1 MRRVLFVCLPI
12 VAIAVTV
19 AAVAAP
25 SAGGAVGTQDYV
37 AVGDSY
43 SSGTGTRAYDP
54 SSGGCQRSS
63 FAYPAL
69 WAQAHSAWS
78 FSFTACS
85 GATTDQ
91 LIAGQLGTLSAETD
105 LVTVSI
111 GGNDAGF
118 GPVMVTCQLRG
129 PAACDRAIADAERF
143 IAEQLPAR
151 LDAAYAA
158 ISQRAGAA
166 EVVVLGYPQLFETGR
181 CVTSIDAGRRTR
193 LNTVADQ
200 LAAVTADR
208 ATAAGFTFA
217 DTRAVFAGHRVC
229 SLDPWLNGPS
239 WPLQESYHPS
249 RLGHAHGFL
258 PLLTALTDAA
268 VARD

>member
-1 MRRVLFVCLPI
+1 MRRVLFACLPI
-12 VAIAVTV
+12 VAIAVTL
-19 AAVAAP
+19 ATVAAP
-25 SAGGAVGTQDYV
+25 SAGGAVAAPSYV

-43 SSGTGTRAYDP
+43 ASGTGTRVYDP
-54 SSGGCQRSS
+54 NSAGCQRSS
-63 FAYPAL
+63 YAYPAL

-91 LIAGQLGTLSAETD
+91 LAGQLGPLSPDTD

-118 GPVMVTCQLRG
+118 GPVMMTCQLRG
-129 PAACDRAIADAERF
+129 PAACDRAIADAQRF
-143 IAEQLPAR
+143 IAEQLPGR
-151 LDAAYAA
+151 LDAAYAT
-158 ISQRAGAA
+158 IGEQAGAA

-181 CVTSIDAGRRTR
+181 CVTSIDAGRRAR
-193 LNTVADQ
+193 LNAVADQ

-208 ATAAGFTFA
+208 ADAAGFTFA
-217 DTRAVFAGHRVC
+217 DTRGVFAGHRVC
-229 SLDPWLNGPS
+229 SPDPWLNGPS
-239 WPLQESYHPS
+239 WPIQESYHPG
-249 RLGHAHGFL
+249 RLGHARGFL
-258 PLLTALTDAA
+258 PVLTAITDVA